1 MALLVNLGQG
11 VGLLRVRAC
20 GFTCQPGAGCWV
32 IEGKACGFTCQP
44 GVGCWVIEGKGL
56 WLYLSAWGRVLGY

>member
-1 MALLVNLGQG
+1 MLCG
-11 VGLLRVRAC
+11 VLYH
-20 GFTCQPGAGCWV
+20 FTCQPGVGCWV

>member
-11 VGLLRVRAC
+11 IGLLRVR
-20 GFTCQPGAGCWV
+20 
-32 IEGKACGFTCQP
+32 ACGFTCQP

-56 WLYLSAWGRVLGY
+56 WLYLSTWGRVLGY